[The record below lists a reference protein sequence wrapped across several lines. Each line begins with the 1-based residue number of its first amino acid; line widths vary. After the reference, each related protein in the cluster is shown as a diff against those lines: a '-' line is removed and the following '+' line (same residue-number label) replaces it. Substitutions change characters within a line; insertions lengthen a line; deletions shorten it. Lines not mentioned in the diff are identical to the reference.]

1 MSLPSVVSFLGNEPI
16 QRRRRSLIRGVSPGQ
31 DQIVEE
37 VDKVKGSKCQT
48 KRDIRQEGSVNL
60 VNKFDQE
67 DAQEYAQEDA
77 QEGLNEVAPY
87 HDRVTQVRKIS
98 SFKQLP
104 SSIIS
109 LIDNCKA
116 DYTNQIIKKESVYQ
130 TNSLYTT
137 FQKYILLILYI
148 K

>member
-1 MSLPSVVSFLGNEPI
+1 MELQSWNMSLLSVVSLLENQPV
-16 QRRRRSLIRGVSPGQ
+16 QRRRSSLIRGVSPGQ

-37 VDKVKGSKCQT
+37 VDKVKGSKYQT
-48 KRDIRQEGSVNL
+48 KRDARQEGSVNL

-67 DAQEYAQEDA
+67 DAQEDA

-109 LIDNCKA
+109 LIDNCKG
-116 DYTNQIIKKESVYQ
+116 DYTNQIIKKESV
-130 TNSLYTT
+130 
-137 FQKYILLILYI
+137 
-148 K
+148 